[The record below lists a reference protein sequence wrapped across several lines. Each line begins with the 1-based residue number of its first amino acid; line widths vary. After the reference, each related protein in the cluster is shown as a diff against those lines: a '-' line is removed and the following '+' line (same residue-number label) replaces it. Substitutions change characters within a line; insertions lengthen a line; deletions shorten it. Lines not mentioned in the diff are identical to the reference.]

1 MLAKAISGS
10 LSSSW
15 GKCSVLIREMSMG
28 GGLATKEDSVRISSE
43 GTLEFSVGMRSV
55 KAQVILRRAK
65 LQEFGYEIV
74 NIDLEG
80 RLRLRR
86 LLIDSAA
93 KAPETRGKD
102 WDGNR
107 KV

>member
-1 MLAKAISGS
+1 
-10 LSSSW
+10 
-15 GKCSVLIREMSMG
+15 
-28 GGLATKEDSVRISSE
+28 
-43 GTLEFSVGMRSV
+43 V

-65 LQEFGYEIV
+65 QLEFGYEIV

-80 RLRLRR
+80 RSRIRK
-86 LLIDSAA
+86 LLVDTAG

-107 KV
+107 K